1 MGFETRYER
10 IRSKNTNYTPD
21 QKLLGR
27 RLYNLSLLSRLTP
40 EVPSTFDDYTLRNAS
55 DKLLLTM
62 SNTGE
67 QYAFPVIPEN
77 MRAGITV
84 FALPTDLTHFFRRS
98 SSLPLCLSLPQARFS
113 LIFRIRKSRNTSEVQ
128 VKATNRAGL
137 VHWGISGSSTFLYPV
152 RSSRWFSE
160 IRVCARDRI
169 LNHAEPF
176 HPKLRLPGP
185 IMHSPG
191 SSCRMWRCRVL
202 ALVIRHCS
210 THVHLISWWASNER
224 LGRR

>member
-1 MGFETRYER
+1 
-10 IRSKNTNYTPD
+10 
-21 QKLLGR
+21 
-27 RLYNLSLLSRLTP
+27 LT
-40 EVPSTFDDYTLRNAS
+40 TTLLRNAS

-62 SNTGE
+62 PNTGE
-67 QYAFPVIPEN
+67 QYAFAVIPEN

-84 FALPTDLTHFFRRS
+84 FALPTYLTHFFRPS
-98 SSLPLCLSLPQARFS
+98 SSLPLSLSLPLARFS
-113 LIFRIRKSRNTSEVQ
+113 LILRIRKSRNIPGVQ

-137 VHWGISGSSTFLYPV
+137 VHWGISGLSTFLYPV
-152 RSSRWFSE
+152 CSSRWFSE

-176 HPKLRLPGP
+176 HPELCLPGS
-185 IMHSPG
+185 IMHSPR

-202 ALVIRHCS
+202 AVVIRYCS
-210 THVHLISWWASNER
+210 THVYLISWWASNER